1 VTDEAEKAG
10 ESDET
15 IEDRVDTLEDRLD
28 SVTLTDLVAD
38 ENIKARLS
46 ELDQDVTVSDLE
58 ARTAALQEQQAQI
71 QRDISTLAEQ
81 TREQGDDIPHIDSVR
96 YLYLSLQDIEQYMAE
111 VSQQLD
117 ELKRNLDEPPEEG
130 GE

>member
-1 VTDEAEKAG
+1 MTEETGAG
-10 ESDET
+10 GPDET
-15 IEDRVDTLEDRLD
+15 IEHRVEMLEDRLD
-28 SVTLTDLVAD
+28 SITLADLVAD
-38 ENIKARLS
+38 ENVKARLS
-46 ELDQDVTVSDLE
+46 ELDQCVTVSDP
-58 ARTAALQEQQAQI
+58 RTAALQEQQAQI

-96 YLYLSLQDIEQYMAE
+96 YLYLSLQDIEQYMTE

-117 ELKRNLDEPPEEG
+117 ELKRNLDETSEEG